1 MMIKVAVVDDQPIIV
16 DGLSMII
23 NFQEDMKVIW
33 TAKGGGEALLKVEA
47 NKPDIILMDIRMP
60 EMDGVEATKKIKEK
74 YEDVKILILT
84 TFNEDSYIFETLK
97 HGSSGYLLKDIPP
110 EEIINGIRAAITGG
124 TVIEPSVASKLVK
137 GIKNINKDINRGA
150 LDILTERELEIARLI
165 SEGFS
170 NKEIGNKLFLSEGT
184 IKNNIT
190 SILNKLDLR
199 DRTQIAIFVI
209 KNEI

>member
-1 MMIKVAVVDDQPIIV
+1 MIKIAVVDDQPIIV

-33 TAKGGGEALLKVEA
+33 TAENGEEAFMKIKVEV
-47 NKPDIILMDIRMP
+47 PDLMLMDVRMP
-60 EMDGVEATKKIKEK
+60 HMDGVEATKKIKEK
-74 YEDVKILILT
+74 YSDVKILILT
-84 TFNEDSYIFETLK
+84 TFDEDSYIFDTLK
-97 HGSSGYLLKDIPP
+97 YGSNGYLLKDVPP
-110 EEIINGIRAAITGG
+110 EELISSIRKVIEGG
-124 TVIEPSVASKLVK
+124 TVIEPNVASKVVK
-137 GIKNINKDINRGA
+137 NMKAPSGNYLREETIK
-150 LDILTERELEIARLI
+150 ILTCREIEISRLI
-165 SEGFS
+165 AEGLS

-209 KNEI
+209 KNDI